1 MSLRSKIL
9 LKAAIDYVVV
19 VATAPIWL
27 AVVAVIAAVI
37 KINEPGESIFFKQK
51 RKSVNY
57 SGLQDLTSCRS
68 FLTFL
73 DLK

>member
-9 LKAAIDYVVV
+9 LKAVIDYVVV

-27 AVVAVIAAVI
+27 TVVAVIAAVI

-51 RKSVNY
+51 
-57 SGLQDLTSCRS
+57 
-68 FLTFL
+68 
-73 DLK
+73 

>member
-37 KINEPGESIFFKQK
+37 KIN
-51 RKSVNY
+51 
-57 SGLQDLTSCRS
+57 
-68 FLTFL
+68 
-73 DLK
+73 